1 MKRRSISKVI
11 SILLAFCV
19 AFSGL
24 PFLAGS
30 LDVKAASVT
39 KKKITLKA
47 TVKGET
53 KVKLKW
59 NKVKSPGKGYA
70 VFRDGKVIKRLSK
83 KKTSFTDKGLKPGT
97 KHKYQIK
104 TYTKKKVTKW
114 YNKKTKKWQKKKP
127 AKKYRGKSKT
137 VKVYVYKKKSNTVKV
152 KVKSS
157 DDDTK
162 SSDSDESDTDTEKPS
177 TDDTDTG
184 DTEKHTDNGDAEKP
198 STDDTVNENTD
209 KPSTGDTGND
219 DNEKPATDD
228 AATSTADGT
237 GDDATY
243 TPAVDIYAPTSF
255 SYTIDS
261 DGYPKLRWR
270 SVNGATEYKLYRTY
284 NGSTVETSITTNS
297 AIDTTAIQG
306 LTYEYYV
313 IALKDSS
320 ASPKSET
327 ILVPVPIRKIVTDY
341 LGDVTTIYKSPTED
355 VWHYASN
362 NCKVES
368 MAEIDKT
375 VDGEFETSSG
385 HMVQY
390 HGATFNATKIE
401 NALPKNYDYSV
412 QMHNGDSSKFTIEL
426 ESGMDIKPI
435 STYKEVGNH
444 KYEQT
449 AKYYYFKNGHPIAQP
464 RVTDGAF
471 IYKTETSDSITTKH
485 FLVINSAMAVGDALG
500 IWAETFNV
508 YVKYDGKLIGTI
520 TIDTARDEFLGS
532 SWTSQTASG
541 MSPWRRVALN
551 IAEQAIAAKGGTTG
565 SINRDLRLIEDYVEE
580 NYVYGEDV
588 EVYGATMPMKCVA
601 GAIILETYS
610 IVHYNKFG
618 FESSGSN
625 YSSGTHSAFNLNEDP
640 QTYYETQGR
649 LN

>member
-1 MKRRSISKVI
+1 MKRSISKVI

-30 LDVKAASVT
+30 LDVNAASAT

-127 AKKYRGKSKT
+127 AKKYRGKSKK
-137 VKVYVYKKKSNTVKV
+137 VKVYVYKKKSNTVRV
-152 KVKSS
+152 KVKTS
-157 DDDTK
+157 DNDTK
-162 SSDSDESDTDTEKPS
+162 PSDSDESDTDDNKVSTE
-177 TDDTDTG
+177 DA
-184 DTEKHTDNGDAEKP
+184 DNGNAEKP

-327 ILVPVPIRKIVTDY
+327 ISVPVPVRKTVTDY
-341 LGDVTTIYKSPTED
+341 LDDTTTIYKSPTED
-355 VWHYASN
+355 VWRYASN
-362 NCKVES
+362 NVEVGS
-368 MAEIDKT
+368 MAEIDKS

-385 HMVQY
+385 HMIQY
-390 HGATFNATKIE
+390 HGATFNETKIV
-401 NALPKNYDYSV
+401 NAGLTTD
-412 QMHNGDSSKFTIEL
+412 Q
-426 ESGMDIKPI
+426 SGPI
-435 STYKEVGNH
+435 
-444 KYEQT
+444 T
-449 AKYYYFKNGHPIAQP
+449 AP
-464 RVTDGAF
+464 
-471 IYKTETSDSITTKH
+471 
-485 FLVINSAMAVGDALG
+485 L
-500 IWAETFNV
+500 
-508 YVKYDGKLIGTI
+508 
-520 TIDTARDEFLGS
+520 
-532 SWTSQTASG
+532 
-541 MSPWRRVALN
+541 
-551 IAEQAIAAKGGTTG
+551 
-565 SINRDLRLIEDYVEE
+565 
-580 NYVYGEDV
+580 
-588 EVYGATMPMKCVA
+588 
-601 GAIILETYS
+601 
-610 IVHYNKFG
+610 
-618 FESSGSN
+618 
-625 YSSGTHSAFNLNEDP
+625 
-640 QTYYETQGR
+640 
-649 LN
+649 